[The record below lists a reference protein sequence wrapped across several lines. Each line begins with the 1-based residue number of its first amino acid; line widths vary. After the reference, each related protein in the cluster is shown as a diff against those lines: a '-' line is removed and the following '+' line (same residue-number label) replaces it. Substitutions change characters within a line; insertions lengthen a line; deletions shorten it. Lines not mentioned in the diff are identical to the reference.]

1 MEDKQIADYFVV
13 AGFTDKS
20 MPLEDFSFDGNQL
33 KSTYDQAPITDIT
46 VIIPSLGEG
55 IPHGFTCIEYTPT
68 GLTADLNYGSIRSPE
83 VFLCYRRSRERPPLF
98 DIGVLYQ
105 GKEQLMSDA
114 EVVLSTPY
122 GRPANVNNSANQHTY
137 VTYRRAPDTA
147 PCNDLVVS
155 DICVVITSK
164 GEQPPHAYC
173 MIKKNLNKGMLGAD
187 VYLCYKKSMNKPRYI
202 AYRPGI
208 QARFPEE
215 DIPHNP
221 MPDSVPLFCLPMGAT
236 LEWWPINAATPKPVF
251 STFVLTVSD
260 AAEKIYGSAVTFYER
275 YPEEKMTKEQ
285 KAWLDMEDVNDG
297 TTEKDYTVNTIKSI
311 CILSH
316 FPFFDTFEKFLRFLH
331 KVAHSGPYPVPLE
344 RYITHFM
351 YDVPFPSPQRPR
363 ILIQLSATDRIALAQ
378 LEDLPLP
385 RRGASFKS
393 MLLNLGPDGCL
404 QLLLLALTE
413 QKILIH
419 SLRPDVLTATAEA
432 LATSIFPFKW
442 QCPYIPLCPLGLSD
456 VLNAP
461 LPYLIGVDSRFFD
474 MYDPPAEVS
483 CVDLDTNTISV
494 SEEKKP
500 LLSVKLLPKKAARTL
515 RATLQYLYEKL
526 YSTFWSERGKRGD
539 GSDSSLDR
547 DFKIKKKELLLELEI
562 QEAFLKFMA
571 SILRG
576 YRSFLLPI
584 TKAPTVGA
592 TDPNSLFDLQGFLRS
607 RDKAYVKFY
616 SLMMKTQM
624 FIRFIEERSFVSD
637 MDSSL
642 AFFDECSDKTDLD
655 DGETKLL
662 ELDDS
667 HHSERTVFVTPP
679 EPVGLPPAVTYSY
692 QQFGT
697 LNPDLMRRPVDES
710 SLDPSLVG
718 SSTKPRSNSGN
729 ACGSALPPPSSP
741 LARRTKHEIKNS
753 QKFAK
758 KYAETPMLWA
768 KCLLNTCFS
777 IWFIH
782 LPSHILA
789 SNSKLTTLRS
799 AYAILVAMQKL
810 RVLPA
815 DEVCY
820 RVMMQLCGVLGQPV
834 LAVKVLFEMKR
845 HGVQPNAITYGFYN
859 KAVLEAHWS
868 SDMANHSRLLWN
880 KLRNVVTAAGLF
892 RQAGRKAAQRR
903 LSQYS
908 STDEGDLASNSDGD
922 GLSRTSVDSAQEG
935 HHTGG
940 VGGAPII
947 YRNSAVTSSQSDV
960 GYSSMKEDG
969 QANQKP
975 KSSSQKDLP
984 TALKAEESVDICG
997 SRATGNKMAKTAS
1010 AVAPVA
1016 VRLDFSQSDEF
1027 RTRVGSI
1034 VRKSANAVPHK
1045 SVDSAAG
1052 VLMSSLGSGGGTLSP
1067 TEATELKAALDV
1079 AGHNLSHPSPQ
1090 QAKGATLPREKSAIT
1105 PIASITSTPD
1115 ASSQTKS
1122 SSQSAS
1128 TASLFRSAS
1137 LRLGGMFVS
1146 PLEGHL
1152 SPAKTALAD
1161 RLQWARSSIRKKL
1174 DMGGQQ
1180 DTTSEPTVLKENEKD
1195 EKIDVKP
1202 QEMVQE
1208 SSQSTWNSDVNH
1220 VDQEDRA
1227 SNSRVSSDEVAKV
1240 TQNAQP
1246 TVKTAPTCSPER
1258 HTLTHGDP
1266 LGALDIINE
1275 VARSTPASAE
1285 VSRLKPFVLP
1295 DPSVRLFTSS
1305 HSTSSSGSSTEDDS
1319 SEDDSSE
1326 ESESEEESDH
1336 SHDVSSSASSRY
1348 AGARWSL
1355 RKPEFRVN
1363 LGAQVLGTA
1372 LNSLS
1377 PQNLNARKAEF
1388 LVGLNNLK
1396 SAASSVA
1403 KKFDEIK
1410 GAIGAGV
1417 TVTPSKLSGSGMLA
1431 TESGSAS
1438 GSSALLTVDGPGD
1451 GSLETWSSWTA
1462 QWLRRASSADLASQQ
1477 YGSQPATGSATPSEW
1492 STTDGQ
1498 ASSNNKGLPSW
1509 TETSSQLD
1517 RLCASMRLPNSGRR
1531 QRPGEELPVAIEV
1544 IMTSCSK
1551 CHNCSSILYDEEI
1564 MAGWTPEDSNL
1575 NTRCQHCKKLLVPFL
1590 TTHLRDFRSHPPS
1603 AVQRMF
1609 SNLTPGVSQDSV
1621 ISSSHSRNGS
1631 DGGNRPIKGE
1641 EHLSKTTNPEK
1652 VHPAPLVS
1660 PVTFGPI
1667 SVPYLSPLV
1676 LRRELEGILE
1686 QEGDVCLT
1694 QASFVDQHSIIYW
1707 NMLWYFERVGLM
1719 SHMAALI
1726 LRANIGLN
1734 ETNNNNDSEATEVAC
1749 RVHASWSSADER
1761 NISVKTK
1768 WDNARLHDELGPPC
1782 YALWQQADEQHS
1794 PLVSALVTD
1803 NQSFQRSF
1811 LDELLRGIQYN
1822 DMLRPLK
1829 QISSELVKRKTKT
1842 GLIARHHGIYRELL
1856 FLSFVAI
1863 GRENIDQIA
1872 FDREYRLAYDRLDA
1886 QSMATLGKVDSPPSI
1901 ASVFCRHFFRQLEL

>member
-55 IPHGFTCIEYTPT
+55 IPPGFTCIEYTPT

-83 VFLCYRRSRERPPLF
+83 VFLCYRRGRERPPLF

-122 GRPANVNNSANQHTY
+122 GRAANVNNSANQHTY

-164 GEQPPHAYC
+164 GETPPHAYC

-187 VYLCYKKSMNKPRYI
+187 VYLCYKKSMNKPRHI

-285 KAWLDMEDVNDG
+285 KAWLDMDDVDDG
-297 TTEKDYTVNTIKSI
+297 STEKDYTVNTIKSI

-316 FPFFDTFEKFLRFLH
+316 YPFFDTFEKFLRYLH

-456 VLNAP
+456 VLSAP

-483 CVDLDTNTISV
+483 CVDLDTNTISI
-494 SEEKKP
+494 SEEKKT
-500 LLSVKLLPKKAARTL
+500 LLTVKLLPKKAARTL
-515 RATLQYLYEKL
+515 RATLQYLYEKI

-539 GSDSSLDR
+539 DVDSSLDR

-576 YRSFLLPI
+576 YRSYLLPI

-616 SLMMKTQM
+616 ALMMKTQM

-655 DGETKLL
+655 DGDIKLL

-679 EPVGLPPAVTYSY
+679 EPVGLPPNVTYTY

-697 LNPDLMRRPVDES
+697 LNPALMQRPLDES
-710 SLDPSLVG
+710 LFDPSVVG
-718 SSTKPRSNSGN
+718 SSTKPRSSSGN
-729 ACGSALPPPSSP
+729 MCGSSLPPPSSP

-782 LPSHILA
+782 LPSHILT
-789 SNSKLTTLRS
+789 SNSKVTTLRS

-892 RQAGRKAAQRR
+892 RQAGRKAAQSRI
-903 LSQYS
+903 SQYS

-935 HHTGG
+935 HHSAG
-940 VGGAPII
+940 VGGAPIV
-947 YRNSAVTSSQSDV
+947 YRNSTVTSSQSDV

-969 QANQKP
+969 QANQNQKP
-975 KSSSQKDLP
+975 KCSSQKDLP
-984 TALKAEESVDICG
+984 TAVKAEESVDICG
-997 SRATGNKMAKTAS
+997 SRATNNKTAKTVT
-1010 AVAPVA
+1010 AVIPVT
-1016 VRLDFSQSDEF
+1016 VRLDFSQSNEF

-1052 VLMSSLGSGGGTLSP
+1052 VLMSSLGSGGGALSP
-1067 TEATELKAALDV
+1067 IEATELKAALDD
-1079 AGHNLSHPSPQ
+1079 AGHNISHPSPPQ
-1090 QAKGATLPREKSAIT
+1090 PKGATLPREKSAGT
-1105 PIASITSTPD
+1105 PMASGNSTPD

-1128 TASLFRSAS
+1128 TASLF
-1137 LRLGGMFVS
+1137 
-1146 PLEGHL
+1146 
-1152 SPAKTALAD
+1152 
-1161 RLQWARSSIRKKL
+1161 
-1174 DMGGQQ
+1174 
-1180 DTTSEPTVLKENEKD
+1180 
-1195 EKIDVKP
+1195 
-1202 QEMVQE
+1202 
-1208 SSQSTWNSDVNH
+1208 
-1220 VDQEDRA
+1220 
-1227 SNSRVSSDEVAKV
+1227 
-1240 TQNAQP
+1240 
-1246 TVKTAPTCSPER
+1246 
-1258 HTLTHGDP
+1258 
-1266 LGALDIINE
+1266 
-1275 VARSTPASAE
+1275 
-1285 VSRLKPFVLP
+1285 
-1295 DPSVRLFTSS
+1295 
-1305 HSTSSSGSSTEDDS
+1305 
-1319 SEDDSSE
+1319 
-1326 ESESEEESDH
+1326 
-1336 SHDVSSSASSRY
+1336 
-1348 AGARWSL
+1348 
-1355 RKPEFRVN
+1355 
-1363 LGAQVLGTA
+1363 
-1372 LNSLS
+1372 S

-1403 KKFDEIK
+1403 KKIDEIK

-1417 TVTPSKLSGSGMLA
+1417 TVTPSKLSGSGLL
-1431 TESGSAS
+1431 TESMDARGGSAS
-1438 GSSALLTVDGPGD
+1438 GSGALLTVDGPAD

-1462 QWLRRASSADLASQQ
+1462 QWLRRASSADLVSQQ
-1477 YGSQPATGSATPSEW
+1477 YPATGSATPSEW

-1498 ASSNNKGLPSW
+1498 ASSNIKGLPSW
-1509 TETSSQLD
+1509 TETSAQLD
-1517 RLCASMRLPNSGRR
+1517 RLCASMRFPNGGRR
-1531 QRPGEELPVAIEV
+1531 QRLGEELPIAIEV

-1575 NTRCQHCKKLLVPFL
+1575 NSRCQHCKKLLVPFL
-1590 TTHLRDFRSHPPS
+1590 TTHLHDYRSHPPS
-1603 AVQRMF
+1603 VVQQMI
-1609 SNLTPGVSQDSV
+1609 SNLTPCVSQESV

-1631 DGGNRPIKGE
+1631 DGGDKPAKE
-1641 EHLSKTTNPEK
+1641 DEAVSKQTKTEK
-1652 VHPAPLVS
+1652 NAPTPLVA
-1660 PVTFGPI
+1660 PAMFGPI

-1726 LRANIGLN
+1726 LRANLGLN
-1734 ETNNNNDSEATEVAC
+1734 ETNNNNDSEAANVTC
-1749 RVHASWSSADER
+1749 RINPSWSSADEK

-1768 WDNARLHDELGPPC
+1768 WDNTKLHDELGPPC
-1782 YALWQQADEQHS
+1782 YALWQQTYEQHS

-1803 NQSFQRSF
+1803 NQSFPRSF

-1829 QISSELVKRKTKT
+1829 QLSSELIKRKTVT
-1842 GLIARHHGIYRELL
+1842 GIARHHGIYRELL

>member
-55 IPHGFTCIEYTPT
+55 IPPGFTCIEYTPT

-83 VFLCYRRSRERPPLF
+83 VFLCYRRGRERPPLF

-122 GRPANVNNSANQHTY
+122 GRAANVNNSANQHTY

-164 GEQPPHAYC
+164 GETPPHAYC

-187 VYLCYKKSMNKPRYI
+187 VYLCYKKSMNKPRHI

-285 KAWLDMEDVNDG
+285 KAWLDMDDVDDG
-297 TTEKDYTVNTIKSI
+297 STEKDYTVNTIKSI

-316 FPFFDTFEKFLRFLH
+316 YPFFDTFEKFLRYLH

-456 VLNAP
+456 VLSAP

-483 CVDLDTNTISV
+483 CVDLDTNTISI
-494 SEEKKP
+494 SEEKKT
-500 LLSVKLLPKKAARTL
+500 LLTVKLLPKKAARTL
-515 RATLQYLYEKL
+515 RATLQYLYEKI

-539 GSDSSLDR
+539 DVDSSLDR

-576 YRSFLLPI
+576 YRSYLLPI

-616 SLMMKTQM
+616 ALMMKTQM

-655 DGETKLL
+655 DGDIKLL

-679 EPVGLPPAVTYSY
+679 EPVGLPSNVTYTY

-697 LNPDLMRRPVDES
+697 LNAALMQRPLDES
-710 SLDPSLVG
+710 LFDPSAVG
-718 SSTKPRSNSGN
+718 SSTKPRSSSGN
-729 ACGSALPPPSSP
+729 MCGSSLPPPSSP

-782 LPSHILA
+782 LPSHILT
-789 SNSKLTTLRS
+789 SNSKVTTLRS

-892 RQAGRKAAQRR
+892 RQAGRKAAQSRI
-903 LSQYS
+903 SQYS

-935 HHTGG
+935 HHSAG
-940 VGGAPII
+940 VGGAPIV
-947 YRNSAVTSSQSDV
+947 YRNSTVTSSQSDV

-969 QANQKP
+969 QANQNQKP
-975 KSSSQKDLP
+975 KCSSQKDLP
-984 TALKAEESVDICG
+984 TAVKAEESVDICG
-997 SRATGNKMAKTAS
+997 SRATNNKTAKTVT
-1010 AVAPVA
+1010 AVIPVT
-1016 VRLDFSQSDEF
+1016 VRLDFSQSNEF

-1052 VLMSSLGSGGGTLSP
+1052 VLMSSLGSGGGALSP
-1067 TEATELKAALDV
+1067 IEATELKAALDD
-1079 AGHNLSHPSPQ
+1079 AGHNISHPSPPQ
-1090 QAKGATLPREKSAIT
+1090 PKGATLPREKSAGT
-1105 PIASITSTPD
+1105 PMASGNSTPD

-1128 TASLFRSAS
+1128 TASLF
-1137 LRLGGMFVS
+1137 
-1146 PLEGHL
+1146 
-1152 SPAKTALAD
+1152 
-1161 RLQWARSSIRKKL
+1161 
-1174 DMGGQQ
+1174 
-1180 DTTSEPTVLKENEKD
+1180 
-1195 EKIDVKP
+1195 
-1202 QEMVQE
+1202 
-1208 SSQSTWNSDVNH
+1208 
-1220 VDQEDRA
+1220 
-1227 SNSRVSSDEVAKV
+1227 
-1240 TQNAQP
+1240 
-1246 TVKTAPTCSPER
+1246 
-1258 HTLTHGDP
+1258 
-1266 LGALDIINE
+1266 
-1275 VARSTPASAE
+1275 
-1285 VSRLKPFVLP
+1285 
-1295 DPSVRLFTSS
+1295 
-1305 HSTSSSGSSTEDDS
+1305 
-1319 SEDDSSE
+1319 
-1326 ESESEEESDH
+1326 
-1336 SHDVSSSASSRY
+1336 
-1348 AGARWSL
+1348 
-1355 RKPEFRVN
+1355 
-1363 LGAQVLGTA
+1363 
-1372 LNSLS
+1372 S

-1403 KKFDEIK
+1403 KKIDEIK

-1417 TVTPSKLSGSGMLA
+1417 TVTPSKLSGSGLL
-1431 TESGSAS
+1431 TESMDARGGSAS
-1438 GSSALLTVDGPGD
+1438 GSGALLTVDGPAD

-1462 QWLRRASSADLASQQ
+1462 QWLRRASSADLVSQQ
-1477 YGSQPATGSATPSEW
+1477 YPATGSATPSEW

-1498 ASSNNKGLPSW
+1498 ASSNIKGLPSW
-1509 TETSSQLD
+1509 TETSAQLD
-1517 RLCASMRLPNSGRR
+1517 RLCASMRFPNGGRR
-1531 QRPGEELPVAIEV
+1531 QRLGEELPIAIEV

-1575 NTRCQHCKKLLVPFL
+1575 NSRCQHCKKLLVPFL
-1590 TTHLRDFRSHPPS
+1590 TTHLHDYRSHPPLV
-1603 AVQRMF
+1603 VQQMI
-1609 SNLTPGVSQDSV
+1609 SNLTPGVSQESV

-1631 DGGNRPIKGE
+1631 DGGEKPAKE
-1641 EHLSKTTNPEK
+1641 DEAVSKQAKAEKNP
-1652 VHPAPLVS
+1652 PTPLVA
-1660 PVTFGPI
+1660 PAMFGPI

-1726 LRANIGLN
+1726 LRANLGLN
-1734 ETNNNNDSEATEVAC
+1734 ETNNNNDSEAANVTC
-1749 RVHASWSSADER
+1749 RINPSWSSADEK

-1768 WDNARLHDELGPPC
+1768 WDNTKLHDELGPPC
-1782 YALWQQADEQHS
+1782 YALWQQTYEQHS

-1803 NQSFQRSF
+1803 NQSFPRSF

-1829 QISSELVKRKTKT
+1829 QLSSELIKRKTVT
-1842 GLIARHHGIYRELL
+1842 GIARHHGIYRELL

>member
-55 IPHGFTCIEYTPT
+55 IPPGFTCIEYTPT

-83 VFLCYRRSRERPPLF
+83 VFLCYRRGRERPPLF

-122 GRPANVNNSANQHTY
+122 GRAANVNNSANQHTY

-164 GEQPPHAYC
+164 GETPPHAYC

-187 VYLCYKKSMNKPRYI
+187 VYLCYKKSMNKPRHI

-285 KAWLDMEDVNDG
+285 KAWLDMDDVDDG
-297 TTEKDYTVNTIKSI
+297 STEKDYTVNTIKSI

-316 FPFFDTFEKFLRFLH
+316 YPFFDTFEKFLRYLH

-456 VLNAP
+456 VLSAP

-483 CVDLDTNTISV
+483 CVDLDTNTISI
-494 SEEKKP
+494 SEEKKT
-500 LLSVKLLPKKAARTL
+500 LLTVKLLPKKAARTL
-515 RATLQYLYEKL
+515 RATLQYLYEKI

-539 GSDSSLDR
+539 DVDSSLDR

-576 YRSFLLPI
+576 YRSYLLPI

-616 SLMMKTQM
+616 ALMMKTQM

-655 DGETKLL
+655 DGDIKLL

-679 EPVGLPPAVTYSY
+679 EPVGLPSNVTYTY

-697 LNPDLMRRPVDES
+697 LNAALMQRPLDES
-710 SLDPSLVG
+710 LFDPSAVG
-718 SSTKPRSNSGN
+718 SSTKPRSSSGN
-729 ACGSALPPPSSP
+729 MCGSSLPPPSSP

-782 LPSHILA
+782 LPSHILT
-789 SNSKLTTLRS
+789 SNSKVTTLRS

-892 RQAGRKAAQRR
+892 RQAGRKAAQSRI
-903 LSQYS
+903 SQYS

-935 HHTGG
+935 HHSAG
-940 VGGAPII
+940 VGGAPIV
-947 YRNSAVTSSQSDV
+947 YRNSTVTSSQSDV

-969 QANQKP
+969 QANQNQKP
-975 KSSSQKDLP
+975 KCSSQKDLP
-984 TALKAEESVDICG
+984 TAVK
-997 SRATGNKMAKTAS
+997 
-1010 AVAPVA
+1010 
-1016 VRLDFSQSDEF
+1016 
-1027 RTRVGSI
+1027 
-1034 VRKSANAVPHK
+1034 
-1045 SVDSAAG
+1045 VDSAAG
-1052 VLMSSLGSGGGTLSP
+1052 VLMSSLGSGGGALSP
-1067 TEATELKAALDV
+1067 IEATELKAALDD
-1079 AGHNLSHPSPQ
+1079 AGHNISHPSPPQ
-1090 QAKGATLPREKSAIT
+1090 PKGATLPREKSAGT
-1105 PIASITSTPD
+1105 PMASGNSTPD

-1146 PLEGHL
+1146 PLEGHF

-1180 DTTSEPTVLKENEKD
+1180 ETPQSTTPKRKEQVQNEKI
-1195 EKIDVKP
+1195 EVKS
-1202 QEMVQE
+1202 QESAIPVE
-1208 SSQSTWNSDVNH
+1208 SSQLATCNGSGLNH
-1220 VDQEDRA
+1220 VDEKDSA
-1227 SNSRVSSDEVAKV
+1227 PHLINGDVEVASK
-1240 TQNAQP
+1240 NSHSDDKP
-1246 TVKTAPTCSPER
+1246 GPTCSPER

-1266 LGALDIINE
+1266 LGALDVITE
-1275 VARSTPASAE
+1275 VAKSTPVSAE
-1285 VSRLKPFVLP
+1285 VSPLKPFVLP

-1305 HSTSSSGSSTEDDS
+1305 HSTSSSGSSTEDSDDDS
-1319 SEDDSSE
+1319 DDDSSE

-1336 SHDVSSSASSRY
+1336 SNDKSSASRLSFSRY

-1403 KKFDEIK
+1403 KKIDEIK

-1417 TVTPSKLSGSGMLA
+1417 TVTPSKLSGSGLL
-1431 TESGSAS
+1431 TESMDARGGSAS
-1438 GSSALLTVDGPGD
+1438 GSGALLTVDGPAD

-1462 QWLRRASSADLASQQ
+1462 QWLRRASSADLVSQQ
-1477 YGSQPATGSATPSEW
+1477 YPATGSATPSEW

-1498 ASSNNKGLPSW
+1498 ASSNIKGLPSW
-1509 TETSSQLD
+1509 TETSAQLD
-1517 RLCASMRLPNSGRR
+1517 RLCASMRFPNGGRR
-1531 QRPGEELPVAIEV
+1531 QRLGEELPIAIEV

-1575 NTRCQHCKKLLVPFL
+1575 NSRCQHCKKLLVPFL
-1590 TTHLRDFRSHPPS
+1590 TTHLHDYRSHPPLV
-1603 AVQRMF
+1603 VQQMI
-1609 SNLTPGVSQDSV
+1609 SNLTPGVSQESV

-1631 DGGNRPIKGE
+1631 DGGEKPAKE
-1641 EHLSKTTNPEK
+1641 DEAVSKQAKAEKNP
-1652 VHPAPLVS
+1652 PTPLVA
-1660 PVTFGPI
+1660 PAMFGPI

-1726 LRANIGLN
+1726 LRANLGLN
-1734 ETNNNNDSEATEVAC
+1734 ETNNNNDSEAANVTC
-1749 RVHASWSSADER
+1749 RINPSWSSADEK

-1768 WDNARLHDELGPPC
+1768 WDNTKLHDELGPPC
-1782 YALWQQADEQHS
+1782 YALWQQTYEQHS

-1803 NQSFQRSF
+1803 NQSFPRSF

-1829 QISSELVKRKTKT
+1829 QLSSELIKRKTVT
-1842 GLIARHHGIYRELL
+1842 GIARHHGIYRELL

>member
-55 IPHGFTCIEYTPT
+55 IPPGFTCIEYTPT

-155 DICVVITSK
+155 DICVVVTSK

-456 VLNAP
+456 VLSAP

-494 SEEKKP
+494 SEEKKT

-539 GSDSSLDR
+539 DSDSSLDR

-616 SLMMKTQM
+616 AFMMKTQM

-679 EPVGLPPAVTYSY
+679 EPVGLPPAVTYTY

-697 LNPDLMRRPVDES
+697 LNPDLMLRPVDES

-947 YRNSAVTSSQSDV
+947 YRNCAVTSSQSDI

-969 QANQKP
+969 KAHQKP

-997 SRATGNKMAKTAS
+997 SRAVDNNTAKS
-1010 AVAPVA
+1010 AAVVPVT

-1090 QAKGATLPREKSAIT
+1090 QAKGATLPREKSAVT
-1105 PIASITSTPD
+1105 PIASLTSTPD
-1115 ASSQTKS
+1115 SSSQTKS
-1122 SSQSAS
+1122 SSHSAS
-1128 TASLFRSAS
+1128 TASLF
-1137 LRLGGMFVS
+1137 
-1146 PLEGHL
+1146 
-1152 SPAKTALAD
+1152 
-1161 RLQWARSSIRKKL
+1161 
-1174 DMGGQQ
+1174 
-1180 DTTSEPTVLKENEKD
+1180 
-1195 EKIDVKP
+1195 
-1202 QEMVQE
+1202 
-1208 SSQSTWNSDVNH
+1208 
-1220 VDQEDRA
+1220 
-1227 SNSRVSSDEVAKV
+1227 
-1240 TQNAQP
+1240 
-1246 TVKTAPTCSPER
+1246 
-1258 HTLTHGDP
+1258 
-1266 LGALDIINE
+1266 
-1275 VARSTPASAE
+1275 
-1285 VSRLKPFVLP
+1285 
-1295 DPSVRLFTSS
+1295 
-1305 HSTSSSGSSTEDDS
+1305 
-1319 SEDDSSE
+1319 
-1326 ESESEEESDH
+1326 
-1336 SHDVSSSASSRY
+1336 
-1348 AGARWSL
+1348 
-1355 RKPEFRVN
+1355 
-1363 LGAQVLGTA
+1363 
-1372 LNSLS
+1372 S

-1403 KKFDEIK
+1403 KKIDEIK

-1417 TVTPSKLSGSGMLA
+1417 TVTPSKLSGSGLLA
-1431 TESGSAS
+1431 DSGSAS
-1438 GSSALLTVDGPGD
+1438 GSSALLTVDGPAD

-1498 ASSNNKGLPSW
+1498 ASSNIKGLPSW

-1590 TTHLRDFRSHPPS
+1590 TTHLRDYRSHPPS

-1609 SNLTPGVSQDSV
+1609 SNLTPGVSQESV

-1641 EHLSKTTNPEK
+1641 EHVSKSTNPEK
-1652 VHPAPLVS
+1652 VHPVPLVS
-1660 PVTFGPI
+1660 PVSFGPI

-1768 WDNARLHDELGPPC
+1768 WDNSRLHDELGPPC

-1803 NQSFQRSF
+1803 NQAFQRSF

-1829 QISSELVKRKTKT
+1829 QLSSELVKRKTKT
-1842 GLIARHHGIYRELL
+1842 GMIARHHGIYRELL

>member
-1128 TASLFRSAS
+1128 TASLF
-1137 LRLGGMFVS
+1137 
-1146 PLEGHL
+1146 
-1152 SPAKTALAD
+1152 
-1161 RLQWARSSIRKKL
+1161 
-1174 DMGGQQ
+1174 
-1180 DTTSEPTVLKENEKD
+1180 
-1195 EKIDVKP
+1195 
-1202 QEMVQE
+1202 
-1208 SSQSTWNSDVNH
+1208 
-1220 VDQEDRA
+1220 
-1227 SNSRVSSDEVAKV
+1227 
-1240 TQNAQP
+1240 
-1246 TVKTAPTCSPER
+1246 
-1258 HTLTHGDP
+1258 
-1266 LGALDIINE
+1266 
-1275 VARSTPASAE
+1275 
-1285 VSRLKPFVLP
+1285 
-1295 DPSVRLFTSS
+1295 
-1305 HSTSSSGSSTEDDS
+1305 
-1319 SEDDSSE
+1319 
-1326 ESESEEESDH
+1326 
-1336 SHDVSSSASSRY
+1336 
-1348 AGARWSL
+1348 
-1355 RKPEFRVN
+1355 
-1363 LGAQVLGTA
+1363 
-1372 LNSLS
+1372 S

>member
-55 IPHGFTCIEYTPT
+55 IPPGFTCIEYTPT

-83 VFLCYRRSRERPPLF
+83 VFLCYRRGRERPPLF

-122 GRPANVNNSANQHTY
+122 GRAANVNNSANQHTY

-164 GEQPPHAYC
+164 GETPPHAYC

-187 VYLCYKKSMNKPRYI
+187 VYLCYKKSMNKPRHI

-285 KAWLDMEDVNDG
+285 KAWLDMDDVDDG
-297 TTEKDYTVNTIKSI
+297 STEKDYTVNTIKSI

-316 FPFFDTFEKFLRFLH
+316 YPFFDTFEKFLRYLH

-456 VLNAP
+456 VLSAP

-483 CVDLDTNTISV
+483 CVDLDTNTISI
-494 SEEKKP
+494 SEEKKT
-500 LLSVKLLPKKAARTL
+500 LLTVKLLPKKAARTL
-515 RATLQYLYEKL
+515 RATLQYLYEKI

-539 GSDSSLDR
+539 DVDSSLDR

-576 YRSFLLPI
+576 YRSYLLPI

-616 SLMMKTQM
+616 ALMMKTQM

-655 DGETKLL
+655 DGDIKLL

-679 EPVGLPPAVTYSY
+679 EPVGLPPNVTYTY

-697 LNPDLMRRPVDES
+697 LNPALMQRPLDES
-710 SLDPSLVG
+710 LFDPSVVG
-718 SSTKPRSNSGN
+718 SSTKPRSSSGN
-729 ACGSALPPPSSP
+729 MCGSSLPPPSSP

-782 LPSHILA
+782 LPSHILT
-789 SNSKLTTLRS
+789 SNSKVTTLRS

-892 RQAGRKAAQRR
+892 RQAGRKAAQSRI
-903 LSQYS
+903 SQYS

-935 HHTGG
+935 HHSAG
-940 VGGAPII
+940 VGGAPIV
-947 YRNSAVTSSQSDV
+947 YRNSTVTSSQSDV

-969 QANQKP
+969 QANQNQKP
-975 KSSSQKDLP
+975 KCSSQKDLP
-984 TALKAEESVDICG
+984 TAVK
-997 SRATGNKMAKTAS
+997 
-1010 AVAPVA
+1010 
-1016 VRLDFSQSDEF
+1016 
-1027 RTRVGSI
+1027 
-1034 VRKSANAVPHK
+1034 
-1045 SVDSAAG
+1045 VDSAAG
-1052 VLMSSLGSGGGTLSP
+1052 VLMSSLGSGGGALSP
-1067 TEATELKAALDV
+1067 IEATELKAALDD
-1079 AGHNLSHPSPQ
+1079 AGHNISHPSPPQ
-1090 QAKGATLPREKSAIT
+1090 PKGATLPREKSAGT
-1105 PIASITSTPD
+1105 PMASGNSTPD

-1128 TASLFRSAS
+1128 TASLF
-1137 LRLGGMFVS
+1137 
-1146 PLEGHL
+1146 
-1152 SPAKTALAD
+1152 
-1161 RLQWARSSIRKKL
+1161 
-1174 DMGGQQ
+1174 
-1180 DTTSEPTVLKENEKD
+1180 
-1195 EKIDVKP
+1195 
-1202 QEMVQE
+1202 
-1208 SSQSTWNSDVNH
+1208 
-1220 VDQEDRA
+1220 
-1227 SNSRVSSDEVAKV
+1227 
-1240 TQNAQP
+1240 
-1246 TVKTAPTCSPER
+1246 
-1258 HTLTHGDP
+1258 
-1266 LGALDIINE
+1266 
-1275 VARSTPASAE
+1275 
-1285 VSRLKPFVLP
+1285 
-1295 DPSVRLFTSS
+1295 
-1305 HSTSSSGSSTEDDS
+1305 
-1319 SEDDSSE
+1319 
-1326 ESESEEESDH
+1326 
-1336 SHDVSSSASSRY
+1336 
-1348 AGARWSL
+1348 
-1355 RKPEFRVN
+1355 
-1363 LGAQVLGTA
+1363 
-1372 LNSLS
+1372 S

-1403 KKFDEIK
+1403 KKIDEIK

-1417 TVTPSKLSGSGMLA
+1417 TVTPSKLSGSGLL
-1431 TESGSAS
+1431 TESMDARGGSAS
-1438 GSSALLTVDGPGD
+1438 GSGALLTVDGPAD

-1462 QWLRRASSADLASQQ
+1462 QWLRRASSADLVSQQ
-1477 YGSQPATGSATPSEW
+1477 YPATGSATPSEW

-1498 ASSNNKGLPSW
+1498 ASSNIKGLPSW
-1509 TETSSQLD
+1509 TETSAQLD
-1517 RLCASMRLPNSGRR
+1517 RLCASMRFPNGGRR
-1531 QRPGEELPVAIEV
+1531 QRLGEELPIAIEV

-1575 NTRCQHCKKLLVPFL
+1575 NSRCQHCKKLLVPFL
-1590 TTHLRDFRSHPPS
+1590 TTHLHDYRSHPPS
-1603 AVQRMF
+1603 VVQQMI
-1609 SNLTPGVSQDSV
+1609 SNLTPCVSQESV

-1631 DGGNRPIKGE
+1631 DGGDKPAKE
-1641 EHLSKTTNPEK
+1641 DEAVSKQTKTEK
-1652 VHPAPLVS
+1652 NAPTPLVA
-1660 PVTFGPI
+1660 PAMFGPI

-1726 LRANIGLN
+1726 LRANLGLN
-1734 ETNNNNDSEATEVAC
+1734 ETNNNNDSEAANVTC
-1749 RVHASWSSADER
+1749 RINPSWSSADEK

-1768 WDNARLHDELGPPC
+1768 WDNTKLHDELGPPC
-1782 YALWQQADEQHS
+1782 YALWQQTYEQHS

-1803 NQSFQRSF
+1803 NQSFPRSF

-1829 QISSELVKRKTKT
+1829 QLSSELIKRKTVT
-1842 GLIARHHGIYRELL
+1842 GIARHHGIYRELL